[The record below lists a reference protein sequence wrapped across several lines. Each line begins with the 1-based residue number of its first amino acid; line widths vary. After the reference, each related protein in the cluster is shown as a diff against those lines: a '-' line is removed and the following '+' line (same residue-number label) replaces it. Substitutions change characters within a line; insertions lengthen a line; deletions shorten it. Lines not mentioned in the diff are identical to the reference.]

1 MRSYK
6 PTRAPIDRFKFSRRR
21 WPTSTPSWCWQW
33 PRVSCSSCRLSFAR
47 TTRLRAEKLRWSDK
61 DPAMTNVLTMERE
74 YGSGAAAIARNVAA
88 RLGWKLWDQLL
99 TDEICRQGGGDRKH
113 GERHEERRGPLH
125 YRLFKAFLRGSFEGS
140 LNEPRLRIADAES
153 IRQLTEE
160 LVRAAA
166 AEGNA
171 VIVGRG
177 SAYYLRD
184 RPHAFHVFIYAP
196 FEEKVRRLQ
205 LEERTQAEAVE
216 LAETVDRERSA
227 FIKQHF
233 GVEWPA
239 RHFFHLMI
247 NSTIGEDAAVRTIV
261 DVLAGRQVGKTIAAR
276 GRAAEHSR
284 WHAASIAGDGPR
296 MPQLCSV
303 PRRAGSSEVTQKSVT
318 VPTMNQF
325 QERETRRSW

>member
-1 MRSYK
+1 M
-6 PTRAPIDRFKFSRRR
+6 TR
-21 WPTSTPSWCWQW
+21 
-33 PRVSCSSCRLSFAR
+33 
-47 TTRLRAEKLRWSDK
+47 
-61 DPAMTNVLTMERE
+61 VLTIERE
-74 YGSGAAAIARNVAA
+74 YGSGAAAIAKNVAA

-99 TDEICRQGGGDRKH
+99 TDEICRRMECDR
-113 GERHEERRGPLH
+113 RHVEQVEERRDPLH

-140 LNEPRLRIADAES
+140 LNEPGLKIADAES
-153 IRQLTEE
+153 IRHLTEE

-166 AEGNA
+166 AEGHA

-184 RPHAFHVFIYAP
+184 RPDAFHVFIYAP

-233 GVEWPA
+233 GVDWPA

-247 NSTIGEDAAVRTIV
+247 NSTIGEEAAVQTIV
-261 DVLAGRQVGKTIAAR
+261 NGVAVGQESNTMVPGGR
-276 GRAAEHSR
+276 S
-284 WHAASIAGDGPR
+284 
-296 MPQLCSV
+296 
-303 PRRAGSSEVTQKSVT
+303 
-318 VPTMNQF
+318 
-325 QERETRRSW
+325 